1 MGSRGTQPVTL
12 SQLKLLS
19 FFGASGGDLIIN
31 GDNVED
37 DKDEIDEPRVPDAAE
52 LVTIQSTGIEV
63 QHADR

>member
-1 MGSRGTQPVTL
+1 MV
-12 SQLKLLS
+12 
-19 FFGASGGDLIIN
+19 IIN

-37 DKDEIDEPRVPDAAE
+37 DKDIIYELRVPDVAE

>member
-1 MGSRGTQPVTL
+1 MM
-12 SQLKLLS
+12 
-19 FFGASGGDLIIN
+19 IN

-37 DKDEIDEPRVPDAAE
+37 DEDEIDEPRVPDVAE